1 MLKHINSIAKKPDR
15 LVVIGSTGFI
25 GGAITSLANSNGIE
39 TVELGSHDID
49 LRMKDAP
56 HELASHIKKGDAV
69 VAAAA
74 VAPCKSIEHFQ
85 ENLKIIS
92 SLEKAFCQNPPSYL
106 LNISSDAVFAD
117 LHEPLTE
124 NSWKS
129 PHTLHGLMHLTR
141 EVCIDLLDIPHAHLR
156 PTLVYGKNDPHNGYG
171 PNQFSRLVAANQ
183 DIRLFGEGE
192 EQRDHIWIDDVALIA
207 WMMILHKSVGSI
219 NAATGEV
226 LSFNDVALTIIN
238 AKKAK
243 TKIVCQP
250 RKGEMP
256 HNGYR
261 PFDTSSLSNAF
272 PQIKLNSL
280 REIAP
285 LL

>member
-1 MLKHINSIAKKPDR
+1 LLTHLNSIAQKPAR

-25 GGAITSLANSNGIE
+25 GGAITDLATTNGVE
-39 TVELGSHDID
+39 TVELGSQDID

-74 VAPCKSIEHFQ
+74 VAPCKSIEDYQ

-117 LHEPLTE
+117 LNEPLTE

-129 PHTLHGLMHLTR
+129 PRTLHGLMHLTR
-141 EVCIDLLDIPHAHLR
+141 EVCIDFLDIPHAHLR

-192 EQRDHIWIDDVALIA
+192 ELRDHIWVDDVALIA
-207 WMMILHKSVGSI
+207 WMMIIHKSVGSI

-226 LSFNDVALTIIN
+226 LSFNDIALTIIN
-238 AKKAK
+238 SKKAK
-243 TKIVCQP
+243 TKVMSQP

-261 PFDTSSLSNAF
+261 PFDTSSLKNAF
-272 PQIKLNSL
+272 PQLTLKSF
-280 REIAP
+280 REIVK